1 MHPDPARRSRSRAI
15 AALGLIA
22 LPVVGAAVALPA
34 VANAVSAARPAEAAG
49 AVVPAQRAAVVDP
62 VALRGPEVTPAPPAA
77 DPVPADEAPSD
88 EEPVDGAP
96 VDEAPD
102 YGVSAE
108 DQAAVEAF
116 YAAGYGY
123 DDAVL
128 LAELQQLPD
137 SFAAK
142 IEAGRV
148 LVGGTA
154 LADSPLADPT
164 LDDGLSDEYLAQVA
178 VSWGYAPGDID
189 VLAQAWGV
197 DAAEAAVRAGRE
209 LKTVGVLPF
218 VDLPTGEVAESEAA
232 AAFFDAGYSY
242 ADAEVLA
249 QRWGLPDP
257 YGAKVKAGGYLGDG
271 TALAASPLADPT
283 AAEGRTSEELAAA
296 FAEAGYTAD
305 DAALLAAQWGV
316 GLAEAQARGGSEL
329 ATVGVLPFVDV
340 AGA

>member
-22 LPVVGAAVALPA
+22 LPVVGSAVALPA
-34 VANAVSAARPAEAAG
+34 VVNAVSAARPAEAAD
-49 AVVPAQRAAVVDP
+49 AVVLAERAAVVDP
-62 VALRGPEVTPAPPAA
+62 VALRGPAPTPSADEVPADEVPA
-77 DPVPADEAPSD
+77 DKVPADEAVP
-88 EEPVDGAP
+88 E
-96 VDEAPD
+96 
-102 YGVSAE
+102 VSA
-108 DQAAVEAF
+108 DDVAAADAF

-128 LAELQQLPD
+128 LAELRRLHD

-142 IEAGRV
+142 VEAGRV
-148 LVGGTA
+148 LLGGTA

-197 DAAEAAVRAGRE
+197 DAAEGGVRSGRE

-232 AAFFDAGYSY
+232 GAFFDAGYSY
-242 ADAEVLA
+242 TDAGVLA

-257 YGAKVKAGGYLGDG
+257 YGAKVKAGGYLRDG

-283 AAEGRTSEELAAA
+283 AAEGRTSEDLAAA
-296 FAEAGYTAD
+296 FTAAGYTAD
-305 DAALLAAQWGV
+305 DAALLAEQWGV
-316 GLAEAQARGGSEL
+316 DVAEAQARAGGEL
-329 ATVGVLPFVDV
+329 ASVGVLPFVDP

>member
-22 LPVVGAAVALPA
+22 LPVVGSAVALPA
-34 VANAVSAARPAEAAG
+34 VVNAVSAARPAEAAD
-49 AVVPAQRAAVVDP
+49 AVVLAERAAVVDP
-62 VALRGPEVTPAPPAA
+62 VALRGPAPTPSADEVPADEVPA
-77 DPVPADEAPSD
+77 DKVPADEAVP
-88 EEPVDGAP
+88 E
-96 VDEAPD
+96 
-102 YGVSAE
+102 VSA
-108 DQAAVEAF
+108 DDVAAADAF

-128 LAELQQLPD
+128 LAELRRLPD

-142 IEAGRV
+142 VEAGRV
-148 LVGGTA
+148 LLGGTA

-232 AAFFDAGYSY
+232 GAFFDAGYSY
-242 ADAEVLA
+242 TDAGVLA

-257 YGAKVKAGGYLGDG
+257 YGAKVKAGGYLRDG

-283 AAEGRTSEELAAA
+283 AAEGRTSEDLAAA
-296 FAEAGYTAD
+296 FTAAGYTAD
-305 DAALLAAQWGV
+305 DAALLAEQWGV
-316 GLAEAQARGGSEL
+316 DVAEAQARAGGEL
-329 ATVGVLPFVDV
+329 ASVGVLPFVDP

>member
-22 LPVVGAAVALPA
+22 LPVVGSAVALPA
-34 VANAVSAARPAEAAG
+34 VVNAVSAARPAEAAD
-49 AVVPAQRAAVVDP
+49 AVVLAERAAVVDP
-62 VALRGPEVTPAPPAA
+62 VALRGPAPTPSADEVPA
-77 DPVPADEAPSD
+77 DKVPADEAVP
-88 EEPVDGAP
+88 E
-96 VDEAPD
+96 
-102 YGVSAE
+102 VSA
-108 DQAAVEAF
+108 DDVAAADAF

-128 LAELQQLPD
+128 LAELRRLPD

-142 IEAGRV
+142 VEAGRV
-148 LVGGTA
+148 LLGGTA

-232 AAFFDAGYSY
+232 GAFFDAGYSY
-242 ADAEVLA
+242 TDAGVLA

-257 YGAKVKAGGYLGDG
+257 YGAKVKAGGYLRDG

-283 AAEGRTSEELAAA
+283 AAEGRTSEDLAAA
-296 FAEAGYTAD
+296 FTAAGYTAD
-305 DAALLAAQWGV
+305 DAALLAEQWGV
-316 GLAEAQARGGSEL
+316 DVAEAQARAGGEL
-329 ATVGVLPFVDV
+329 ASVGVLPFVDP

>member
-22 LPVVGAAVALPA
+22 LPVVGSAVALPA
-34 VANAVSAARPAEAAG
+34 VVNAVSAARPAEAAD
-49 AVVPAQRAAVVDP
+49 AVVLAERAAVVDP
-62 VALRGPEVTPAPPAA
+62 VALRGPAPTPSADEVPADKVPA
-77 DPVPADEAPSD
+77 DKVPADEAVP
-88 EEPVDGAP
+88 E
-96 VDEAPD
+96 
-102 YGVSAE
+102 VSA
-108 DQAAVEAF
+108 DDVAAADAF

-128 LAELQQLPD
+128 LAELRRLPD

-142 IEAGRV
+142 VEAGRV
-148 LVGGTA
+148 LLGGTA

-232 AAFFDAGYSY
+232 GAFFDAGYSY
-242 ADAEVLA
+242 TDAGVLA

-257 YGAKVKAGGYLGDG
+257 YGAKVKAGGYLRDG

-283 AAEGRTSEELAAA
+283 AAEGRTSEDLAAA
-296 FAEAGYTAD
+296 FTAAGYTAD
-305 DAALLAAQWGV
+305 DAALLAEQWGV
-316 GLAEAQARGGSEL
+316 DVAEAQARAGGEL
-329 ATVGVLPFVDV
+329 ASVGVLPFVDP

>member
-22 LPVVGAAVALPA
+22 LPVVGSAVALPA
-34 VANAVSAARPAEAAG
+34 VANAVSAARPAEAAD
-49 AVVPAQRAAVVDP
+49 AVVPAERAAVVDP
-62 VALRGPEVTPAPPAA
+62 VALRGPEATPAPTAA
-77 DPVPADEAPSD
+77 DPVPVDEV
-88 EEPVDGAP
+88 PVDEVP
-96 VDEAPD
+96 SDEAPD
-102 YGVSAE
+102 FGVSAE

-116 YAAGYGY
+116 FAAGYGY

-128 LAELQQLPD
+128 LAGLQGLPD

-178 VSWGYAPGDID
+178 VSWGYAPDDID

-242 ADAEVLA
+242 TDAGVLA

-257 YGAKVKAGGYLGDG
+257 YGAKVEAGGYLRDG

-283 AAEGRTSEELAAA
+283 AAEGRTSEDLAAA
-296 FAEAGYTAD
+296 FTAAGYTAD
-305 DAALLAAQWGV
+305 DAALLAEQWGV
-316 GLAEAQARGGSEL
+316 GVAEAQARAGGEL
-329 ATVGVLPFVDV
+329 ASVGVVPFVDP

>member
-1 MHPDPARRSRSRAI
+1 MHPDPARHSRSRAI

-22 LPVVGAAVALPA
+22 LPVVGSAVALPA
-34 VANAVSAARPAEAAG
+34 VVNAVSAARPAEAAD
-49 AVVPAQRAAVVDP
+49 AVVLAERAAVVDP
-62 VALRGPEVTPAPPAA
+62 VALRGPAPTPSADEVPA
-77 DPVPADEAPSD
+77 DKVPADEAVP
-88 EEPVDGAP
+88 E
-96 VDEAPD
+96 
-102 YGVSAE
+102 VSA
-108 DQAAVEAF
+108 DDVAAADAF

-128 LAELQQLPD
+128 LAELRRLPD

-142 IEAGRV
+142 VEAGRV
-148 LVGGTA
+148 LLGGTA

-232 AAFFDAGYSY
+232 GAFFDAGYSY
-242 ADAEVLA
+242 TDAGVLA

-257 YGAKVKAGGYLGDG
+257 YGAKVKAGGYLRDG

-283 AAEGRTSEELAAA
+283 AAEGRTSEDLAAA
-296 FAEAGYTAD
+296 FTAAGYTAD
-305 DAALLAAQWGV
+305 DAALLAEQWGV
-316 GLAEAQARGGSEL
+316 DVAEAQARAGGEL
-329 ATVGVLPFVDV
+329 ASVGVLPFVDP

>member
-22 LPVVGAAVALPA
+22 LPVVGSAVALPA
-34 VANAVSAARPAEAAG
+34 VVNAVSAARPAEAAD
-49 AVVPAQRAAVVDP
+49 AVVLAERAAVVDP
-62 VALRGPEVTPAPPAA
+62 VALRGPAPTPSADEVPADEVPA
-77 DPVPADEAPSD
+77 DKVPADEAVP
-88 EEPVDGAP
+88 E
-96 VDEAPD
+96 
-102 YGVSAE
+102 VSA
-108 DQAAVEAF
+108 DDVAAADAF

-128 LAELQQLPD
+128 LAELRRLPD

-142 IEAGRV
+142 VEAGRV
-148 LVGGTA
+148 LLGGTA

-232 AAFFDAGYSY
+232 GAFFDAGYSY
-242 ADAEVLA
+242 TDAGVLA

-257 YGAKVKAGGYLGDG
+257 YGAKVEAGGYLRDG

-283 AAEGRTSEELAAA
+283 AAEGRTSEDLAAA
-296 FAEAGYTAD
+296 FTAAGYTAD
-305 DAALLAAQWGV
+305 DAALLAEQWGV
-316 GLAEAQARGGSEL
+316 DVAEAQARAGGEL
-329 ATVGVLPFVDV
+329 ASVGVLPFVDP

>member
-22 LPVVGAAVALPA
+22 LPVVGSAVALPA
-34 VANAVSAARPAEAAG
+34 VVNAVSAARPAEAAD
-49 AVVPAQRAAVVDP
+49 AVVLAERAAVVDP
-62 VALRGPEVTPAPPAA
+62 VALRGPAPTPSADEVPA
-77 DPVPADEAPSD
+77 DKVPADEAVP
-88 EEPVDGAP
+88 E
-96 VDEAPD
+96 
-102 YGVSAE
+102 VSA
-108 DQAAVEAF
+108 DDVAAADAF

-128 LAELQQLPD
+128 LAELRRLPD

-142 IEAGRV
+142 VEAGRV
-148 LVGGTA
+148 LLGGTA

-232 AAFFDAGYSY
+232 GAFFDAGYSY
-242 ADAEVLA
+242 TDAGVLA

-257 YGAKVKAGGYLGDG
+257 YGAKVEAGGYLRDG

-283 AAEGRTSEELAAA
+283 AAEGRTSEDLAAA
-296 FAEAGYTAD
+296 FTAAGYTAD
-305 DAALLAAQWGV
+305 DAALLAEQWGV
-316 GLAEAQARGGSEL
+316 DVAEAQARAGGEL
-329 ATVGVLPFVDV
+329 ASVGVLPFVDP

>member
-22 LPVVGAAVALPA
+22 LPVVGSAIALPA
-34 VANAVSAARPAEAAG
+34 VANAVSAARPAEAAD
-49 AVVPAQRAAVVDP
+49 AVVLAERAALADP
-62 VALRGPEVTPAPPAA
+62 VALRAPAPTPSADEVPADKVAA
-77 DPVPADEAPSD
+77 DEVPADEVPID
-88 EEPVDGAP
+88 EEAVP
-96 VDEAPD
+96 E
-102 YGVSAE
+102 VSA
-108 DQAAVEAF
+108 DDVAAADAF

-128 LAELQQLPD
+128 LAELRGLSD

-142 IEAGRV
+142 VEAGRV
-148 LVGGTA
+148 LLGGTA

-218 VDLPTGEVAESEAA
+218 VDLPTGEVAEAEAA
-232 AAFFDAGYSY
+232 TLFFDAGYSF

-249 QRWGLPDP
+249 QRWGLPDS
-257 YGAKVKAGGYLGDG
+257 YSAKVKAGGYLRDG
-271 TALAASPLADPT
+271 TALAASPHADP
-283 AAEGRTSEELAAA
+283 AAVEGRTSEDLAAA
-296 FAEAGYTAD
+296 FTAAGYTAD
-305 DAALLAAQWGV
+305 DAALLAEQWGV
-316 GLAEAQARGGSEL
+316 DVAEAQARAGGEL
-329 ATVGVLPFVDV
+329 ASVGVVPFVDP

>member
-22 LPVVGAAVALPA
+22 LPVVGSAVALPA
-34 VANAVSAARPAEAAG
+34 VANAVSDAASAARPAEAAD
-49 AVVPAQRAAVVDP
+49 AVVLAERAAAVDP
-62 VALRGPEVTPAPPAA
+62 VALRAPAPTPSA
-77 DPVPADEAPSD
+77 DEVPADEVPI
-88 EEPVDGAP
+88 
-96 VDEAPD
+96 DEAVPE
-102 YGVSAE
+102 VSAA
-108 DQAAVEAF
+108 DVAAADAF

-128 LAELQQLPD
+128 LAELRGLPD

-142 IEAGRV
+142 VEAGRV
-148 LVGGTA
+148 LLGGTA

-164 LDDGLSDEYLAQVA
+164 LDDGLSDEHLAQVA
-178 VSWGYAPGDID
+178 VSWGYAPDDID
-189 VLAQAWGV
+189 VLAQAWGI

-218 VDLPTGEVAESEAA
+218 VDLPTGEVAEAEAA
-232 AAFFDAGYSY
+232 ALFFDAGYGF

-257 YGAKVKAGGYLGDG
+257 YSAKVEAGGHLRDG
-271 TALAASPLADPT
+271 TALAASPHADPS
-283 AAEGRTSEELAAA
+283 AAEGRTPEDLAAA
-296 FAEAGYTAD
+296 FTAAGYTAD
-305 DAALLAAQWGV
+305 DAALLAGQWGV
-316 GLAEAQARGGSEL
+316 DVAEAQARAGAEL
-329 ATVGVLPFVDV
+329 ASVGVLPFVDP